1 MVYNGDEADCAGF
14 YRERRR
20 LMRTIKLLAT
30 LRDLT
35 GAKEITV
42 PFDGG
47 TVRELLHA
55 VQQVSPELGAKILD
69 QDGQLSGLV
78 HVFVRGRNINW
89 LQGLDTIIDESDE
102 LMLIPPV
109 GGG

>member
-1 MVYNGDEADCAGF
+1 
-14 YRERRR
+14 
-20 LMRTIKLLAT
+20 MRTIKLLAT
-30 LRDLT
+30 LRDLA

-42 PFDGG
+42 PFENGG

-69 QDGQLSGLV
+69 QNGQLSGLV
-78 HVFVRGRNINW
+78 HVFVQGRNIDW
-89 LQGLDTIIDESDE
+89 LQGLDTVIDESDE